1 MKECP
6 LDLTKNI
13 SQTGGNTI
21 AVQEY
26 SQQEKENRDEQYRLQ
41 GEYGQARD
49 FAQLENDQTGDDVEL
64 QLGHEDR
71 LRGPGSSLGAQDR
84 MEVECNQPPG
94 GQAPNVEVPLSDQD
108 CEDVCKT
115 IGEIDVGK
123 LRLALQSAVYISPIL
138 LLSDAKI
145 YRWNW
150 NQLDI
155 LKVRS
160 IAFPFDARNT
170 NLNLYLVREGF
181 RKQHSGNHSSH
192 K

>member
-1 MKECP
+1 MPAGSHE
-6 LDLTKNI
+6 NI

-21 AVQEY
+21 AAQEY
-26 SQQEKENRDEQYRLQ
+26 SQQEEENRDEQYRAQ

-49 FAQLENDQTGDDVEL
+49 FAQLENDQTRDGAEL

-71 LRGPGSSLGAQDR
+71 LGGPGSSLGAQDR
-84 MEVECNQPPG
+84 IEVECNQPPDR
-94 GQAPNVEVPLSDQD
+94 QAPNVEVPLSDQD

-115 IGEIDVGK
+115 IGEVDVGK

-160 IAFPFDARNT
+160 TAFPFDARNT
-170 NLNLYLVREGF
+170 NLNLCLVREGF
-181 RKQHSGNHSSH
+181 RKQHSGNHSPH